1 MLRKRMAHLD
11 GRTGKSSGFP
21 GGLVVKIHLP
31 MQETQG
37 MWVPSLGQEDPLEK
51 EMAIPS
57 SVIAWEILWAEELQ
71 SIESQRVKH
80 N

>member
-1 MLRKRMAHLD
+1 MAHL
-11 GRTGKSSGFP
+11 GGQTGKSLGFP
-21 GGLVVKIHLP
+21 GGSVVKIHLP

-37 MWVPSLGQEDPLEK
+37 TWVPSLGQEDPLEM

-57 SVIAWEILWAEELQ
+57 SGLAWEILWAEELQ
-71 SIESQRVKH
+71 SIESLRVKH